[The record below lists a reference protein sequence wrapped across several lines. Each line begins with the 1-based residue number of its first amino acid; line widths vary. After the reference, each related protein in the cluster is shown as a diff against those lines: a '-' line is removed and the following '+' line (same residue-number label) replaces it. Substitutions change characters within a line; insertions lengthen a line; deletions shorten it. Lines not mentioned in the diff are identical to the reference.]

1 MSATAASAGLL
12 GCRICGLLQRQAGRR
27 TEGLACARCGS
38 GLHARKPDSLART
51 WALVIAAYALYLPAN
66 LLPVLETRS
75 LSGQASDTIMSG
87 VIKLWLDGW
96 WPLAVV
102 ILIASIVIPLA
113 KLIALTDLLFSV
125 RRRMRVRQRG
135 RTRLYRLIDMIG
147 KWSMIDIYVGGL
159 LVGLVQFKP
168 VAMISPGPGAIAF
181 GSVVVLTMFASQS
194 FDPRL
199 LWDDGAGHAGT
210 RRG

>member
-27 TEGLACARCGS
+27 GEGLACARCGS
-38 GLHARKPDSLART
+38 VLHARKPDSLART
-51 WALVIAAYALYLPAN
+51 WALVIAAYVLYLPAN

-87 VIKLWLDGW
+87 AIKLWLDGW

-113 KLIALTDLLFSV
+113 KLIALTYLLVSV
-125 RRRMRVRQRG
+125 RRRMHVRRRG

-159 LVGLVQFKP
+159 LVGLVQFNP
-168 VAMISPGPGAIAF
+168 VAVISPGPGAIAF

-199 LWDDGAGHAGT
+199 LWDDGAGPAGA